1 MTDEQLMHYFG
12 FDDPLMLKQLKD
24 EYNFSY
30 NDKLTDEQ
38 IMVYF
43 KLNSI
48 DELKRLK
55 RKAKYLFTA
64 EYSAKLSAASEG
76 LYSLVNKTRP
86 KDEIIDRLKTGV
98 NALNHLIEIAENID
112 L

>member
-12 FDDPLMLKQLKD
+12 FDDPELLTQLKD
-24 EYNFSY
+24 EYNFSH

-43 KLNSI
+43 KLNTI
-48 DELKRLK
+48 DDLKRLN
-55 RKAKYLFTA
+55 RKAKSLFVA
-64 EYSAKLSAASEG
+64 KYSAKLSAASEG
-76 LYSLVNKTRP
+76 LYSLVNKTRT

-98 NALNHLIEIAENID
+98 NALNDLIKIAENLD
-112 L
+112 